1 MGVLCKM
8 NMCRT
13 GNIFIRYFV
22 YCAAM
27 SGVIGLSSYLIQKV
41 WGGEFVMREN
51 GIVEWIQVGL
61 LFFAALLLFLAS
73 KRRTEYMQLLRMLSF
88 LPVLALIREND
99 KLLDTYVFVHS
110 WKILVLIALI
120 YPGYVLSKTY
130 HFVSE
135 QLQRFSHTQPFIC
148 FVFGCFLIFAFS
160 RLVGQQSLWQ
170 ALLEERNHRSIGGF
184 VEEIMELLGYCVLLI
199 GSIECY
205 IEAQSKK

>member
-1 MGVLCKM
+1 M
-8 NMCRT
+8 NMCHT

-41 WGGEFVMREN
+41 WGGESVMREN
-51 GIVEWIQVGL
+51 GVVEWLQVAC
-61 LFFAALLLFLAS
+61 LFFAALLLLLAG
-73 KRRTEYMQLLRMLSF
+73 KRSTEYKELLGILCF
-88 LPVLALIREND
+88 LPVVALIREND
-99 KLLDTYVFVHS
+99 KLLETYVFADAWEV
-110 WKILVLIALI
+110 LVLTALI
-120 YPGYVLSKTY
+120 YPGYVLSRTF
-130 HFVSE
+130 HIVSK
-135 QLQRFSHTQPFIC
+135 QLNRFSYTQPFLC

-205 IEAQSKK
+205 IEARRST